1 MLKGSPYMLNSDH
14 KPIARAAPIEKENEK
29 PSKAADEKINLFSQ
43 QTASTSA
50 SKPDYM
56 QIGKYDT
63 RKRGPM
69 SSATSAST

>member
-14 KPIARAAPIEKENEK
+14 KPIARAPNEKENEK
-29 PSKAADEKINLFSQ
+29 PSKATDEKINLFSESSA
-43 QTASTSA
+43 TA

-56 QIGKYDT
+56 TKIDT